1 MRQAIFHDRN
11 PKLVQFIQPNVPS
24 ARKHDGLADQF
35 SCAHQTHSK
44 SLSHGPS
51 PMALLV
57 RVGPSPASQRR
68 GFVPRSAPGTI
79 DGERSSS
86 FRSRSICVLSLSGW
100 SGSGFSASR
109 NFSPISLAIARRC
122 LWSMSMRRGTTD
134 LRAYP
139 FLASPPASTAAVYKW
154 NRRPPLLAI
163 CASACIQNS
172 GPLAATFGYPAICAV
187 SVTASGG
194 LVLPKP

>member
-11 PKLVQFIQPNVPS
+11 PKLVQFIQPNVPT

-35 SCAHQTHSK
+35 SCVHQTHSK

-154 NRRPPLLAI
+154 NRRPRALAFRTAGRSQRPLAI
-163 CASACIQNS
+163 PRYA
-172 GPLAATFGYPAICAV
+172 PYR
-187 SVTASGG
+187 
-194 LVLPKP
+194 

>member
-1 MRQAIFHDRN
+1 MTEILSLCNSSSQTCPPRVSTTALPIN
-11 PKLVQFIQPNVPS
+11 SAAPTKLIQNRYRT
-24 ARKHDGLADQF
+24 ALH
-35 SCAHQTHSK
+35 
-44 SLSHGPS
+44 

-139 FLASPPASTAAVYKW
+139 FLASPPANTAAVYKW